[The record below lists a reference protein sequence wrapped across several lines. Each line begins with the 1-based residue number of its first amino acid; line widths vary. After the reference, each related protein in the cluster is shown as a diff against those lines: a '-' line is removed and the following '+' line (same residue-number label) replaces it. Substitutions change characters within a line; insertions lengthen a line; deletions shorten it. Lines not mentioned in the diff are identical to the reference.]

1 MKTLEKLQSL
11 LQCKVKIIEGCDYKE
26 ISPAVVCADGAR
38 LSVQASHT
46 HWCYPRD
53 NYGPY
58 TKVEVWCATHPIT
71 EFEYSDDGPSAYVNI
86 HDVVKL
92 IDNHGG
98 FKE

>member
-1 MKTLEKLQSL
+1 MQTLEKLQSL
-11 LQCKVKIIEGCDYKE
+11 LQGKVKIIEGCDYKE
-26 ISPAVVCADGAR
+26 ISPPVVCADGAR
-38 LSVQASHT
+38 LSVQASRDHY
-46 HWCYPRD
+46 CCPRD

-58 TKVEVWCATHPIT
+58 TKVEVWNATHRVT
-71 EFEYSDDGPSAYVNI
+71 EFKYSDDDPSAYVSI